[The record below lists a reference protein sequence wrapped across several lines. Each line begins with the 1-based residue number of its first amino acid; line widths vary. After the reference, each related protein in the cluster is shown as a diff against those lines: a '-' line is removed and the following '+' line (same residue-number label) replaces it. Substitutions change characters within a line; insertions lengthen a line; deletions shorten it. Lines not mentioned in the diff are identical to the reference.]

1 MSKSKGNVV
10 DPDYLINRYG
20 SDTSRLFSLFAAPPE
35 KDLDWSDKGV
45 EGAYRFLNRV
55 WTLVQRH
62 REGLRAATAA
72 AGDASGSDKV
82 KALVKKTHQTIRKV
96 TLDIEKEYHFNTAIA
111 AMMELVNEMN
121 GFEPEGGQDMQALRF
136 GVENLLLLLCPFT
149 PHIAEELWQMI
160 GNKPS
165 ISLRPWPVWDEKMAA
180 DEEVELVIQINGKL
194 RGKLMISA
202 GLPDEQIK
210 ETALRDGKIAEAI
223 GRKTIKK
230 VIVIKGRLVNIVI
243 GD

>member
-1 MSKSKGNVV
+1 M
-10 DPDYLINRYG
+10 
-20 SDTSRLFSLFAAPPE
+20 
-35 KDLDWSDKGV
+35 
-45 EGAYRFLNRV
+45 
-55 WTLVQRH
+55 VQRH
-62 REGLRAATAA
+62 REGLRASTAA
-72 AGDASGSDKV
+72 AGDALSSDRV

-111 AMMELVNEMN
+111 AMMELVNEMS
-121 GFEPEGGQDMQALRF
+121 GFEPEAGQEMRAFRF
-136 GVENLLLLLCPFT
+136 GVESLLLLLCPFT
-149 PHIAEELWQMI
+149 PHIAEELWEMI

-165 ISLRPWPVWDEKMAA
+165 ISLQPWPVWDEKMAA

-202 GLPDEQIK
+202 GLPDERIK

-223 GRKTIKK
+223 GGKTIRK